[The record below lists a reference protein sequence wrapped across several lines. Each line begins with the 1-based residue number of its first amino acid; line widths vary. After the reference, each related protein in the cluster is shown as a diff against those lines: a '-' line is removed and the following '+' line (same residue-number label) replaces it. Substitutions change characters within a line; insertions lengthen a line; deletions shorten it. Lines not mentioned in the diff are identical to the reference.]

1 MNKKILRKLTLSAV
15 TLGVAALSVT
25 TSTFAWF
32 TTNGNASASSVS
44 GKVESQK
51 ALMLIKSPTGWNGST
66 PVYTGAT
73 VWDESSAIY
82 SSPESSSAATFGK
95 STTLINEAGNGTKL
109 NGLKPV
115 SIVSSNSKKDTPDGQ
130 FYTNS
135 TNATHTYTTQA
146 SSSDYLHYQVVIAL
160 SGLVAKT
167 TYTVSMTLPTLN
179 TTTSHKQYLMVDAGT
194 HDNAKAGKTLSLGI
208 TDALSLGIKNT
219 VVSGNQ
225 STDTYDLTNGGTYN
239 SSLSDDATGFYHAS
253 AETDA
258 NNEKGDAIAY
268 YNNVYKGS
276 TSFNNISLPSNY
288 ANCYK
293 NKPIEEN
300 AQDSDY
306 YFRYWSST
314 AKTIYSVTPSAD
326 GSLVVVTDLYFFID
340 GWDYQCFNAIGG
352 LDLFANTD
360 SGSTNTIKFEC
371 KESNS

>member
-32 TTNGNASASSVS
+32 TTNGSASASTVS
-44 GKVESQK
+44 GKVESQN

-73 VWDESSAIY
+73 VWDESSATY
-82 SSPESSSAATFGK
+82 SSPESSSAATFGA
-95 STTLINEAGNGTKL
+95 STTLINEAGNGAKL

-115 SIVSSNSKKDTPDGQ
+115 SILNDAYSEGNKTPSGT

-160 SGLVAKT
+160 SGLVSGTK
-167 TYTVSMTLPTLN
+167 YTVSMTLPALN
-179 TTTSHKQYLMVDAGT
+179 TTTHDQYLMVDAGNHT
-194 HDNAKAGKTLSLGI
+194 SAKAGNTLKLCI
-208 TDALSLGIKNT
+208 QDALSLGIKNT

-239 SSLSDDATGFYHAS
+239 SSLDNDATGFYHAL
-253 AETDA
+253 AETDGTT
-258 NNEKGDAIAY
+258 EKGDAIAY
-268 YNNVYKGS
+268 YNNVYKDS
-276 TSFNNISLPSNY
+276 ASYTSISLPTNY
-288 ANCYK
+288 ADCYK
-293 NKPIEEN
+293 NN
-300 AQDSDY
+300 TDLFSS
-306 YFRYWSST
+306 WSNT
-314 AKTIYSVTPSAD
+314 AKTIYSVTGTD
-326 GSLVVVTDLYFFID
+326 NGSLVVVTDLYFFID

-352 LDLFANTD
+352 LDLFANSD
-360 SGSTNTIKFEC
+360 SGSNTIKFEC
-371 KESNS
+371 K